1 MTVSD
6 SSTEETDDPTLR
18 RPPQLLQGREVERG
32 ADRMYLP
39 ASFADAIGV
48 EDSPILIK
56 EVKND
61 EDNGYRA
68 N

>member
-1 MTVSD
+1 
-6 SSTEETDDPTLR
+6 
-18 RPPQLLQGREVERG
+18 
-32 ADRMYLP
+32 MYLP
-39 ASFADAIGV
+39 ASFADEIGV

-61 EDNGYRA
+61 ENNGYRA